1 MSARLHG
8 FYKHIDKHTKKV
20 MTKKINY
27 QFMITLFLS
36 RFVLIGA
43 LTFGSDRDKNAE
55 GLIAIKL
62 VLCVVGGCGI

>member
-1 MSARLHG
+1 
-8 FYKHIDKHTKKV
+8 
-20 MTKKINY
+20 
-27 QFMITLFLS
+27 MITLLLS

-62 VLCVVGGCGI
+62 VLCVVGGGIYKRIHIQYMII

>member
-1 MSARLHG
+1 
-8 FYKHIDKHTKKV
+8 
-20 MTKKINY
+20 
-27 QFMITLFLS
+27 MITLLLS

-62 VLCVVGGCGI
+62 VLCVVGGCGIYKRIHILNI

>member
-1 MSARLHG
+1 MRDYMGSTNTLTSETSHQE
-8 FYKHIDKHTKKV
+8 KKN
-20 MTKKINY
+20 NY
-27 QFMITLFLS
+27 QFMITLLLS

-62 VLCVVGGCGI
+62 VLCIVGGCGI